1 LAVLEILG
9 AGVMVGLEIFVHMDH
24 KLTLIEFVALFAASQ
39 WQELVPI

>member
-9 AGVMVGLEIFVHMDH
+9 AGMMVGLEIFVHMERE
-24 KLTLIEFVALFAASQ
+24 LTLIECVVLFAASQ

>member
-9 AGVMVGLEIFVHMDH
+9 AGVMVGLENFVHGEH
-24 KLTLIEFVALFAASQ
+24 ELTLIEFVVLFAALQ